1 MGKTENETIVGMGS
15 EHCGKA
21 LGELPSQQVVDIT
34 PQIT

>member
-1 MGKTENETIVGMGS
+1 MRKRDNETIVGMGS

-21 LGELPSQQVVDIT
+21 LGELPSQQVVDRT